1 MAGKTL
7 RFYNLT
13 GGLNTVQDLATLNS
27 GTNRTE
33 SPDMKNIEY
42 YKYGGIQTMKGNKL
56 IGIPNPD
63 SSEDTKEI
71 NFGIEYIRGNET
83 TMLVA
88 DGNSGIYEYDG
99 KGNFTNIFDIQGLTI
114 TRGKDYFFEDYTSG
128 TPPDI
133 GANRYM
139 ASNGGLRK
147 HLAVSYDNGIVFT
160 NGYSLL
166 YYNKDT
172 NSIVNYIPLFK
183 IMKTREKKV
192 TYYAWVNGAS
202 NTEATYLTK
211 VTTGASVDVYA
222 ADYQKQS
229 TKGNITTKEDGTTIL
244 TWGGREYTRTASA
257 DPDIRTEYEPYYEG
271 IPIVA
276 NAIASYKGRL
286 WLACNELPRTAIK
299 AIFEVNEDGETT
311 STTYQKLTDEDYELY
326 KNVLVYS
333 GVGLG
338 ITTDTW
344 TEGVE
349 EDDAGY
355 FANFFEDYSSFTAL
369 MPWTEYLAVHK
380 LQNTYLLDG
389 TSPDSS
395 RWELKPYSD
404 NSTDGQQGIVIA
416 NNSYYTYCRKSGGI
430 YPLVQRSVYNTTFQG
445 AELSAKIKDSLEYVD
460 LTKLDCIYAAY
471 HPLKGYVMFYMP
483 TLINGKSNHCFI
495 YDIKSK
501 TWLYREIPQ
510 NPTCVFRFDND
521 IYIGTEDGEV
531 LKEFSGK
538 TFNGKPIDF
547 YWLSPSYLWGGGT
560 NKTTTSEFRV
570 KLLQN
575 NTNNFYIESLR
586 DGNTIPGKRR
596 NITNRQD
603 ALNGLVWD
611 VGFAPVDKRKEG
623 KYTRYYNLGDR
634 NPINFV
640 YNSVYD
646 FWTQKERQ
654 ATWYKYSTGKFGDVV
669 TPMKIEDYSYNV
681 PVYKYIPPKDDD
693 NSPGDFGK
701 LLGYNQDIDFYT
713 IRDLQPGETSN
724 YTTYTS
730 TKSYAWQYRAI
741 SKICFR
747 SATTG
752 VMAWVPVS
760 GGQAE
765 TNLKTKE
772 VVKWIYIQPWAQT
785 VWRMSQSYYDLYNES
800 LHKHPYTYYSS
811 DYDGTGV
818 EKWAKT
824 GDLEFKVE
832 GKMSDYGIQYDYA
845 GFNIKLKLYINM
857 PYGKYIDDGL
867 NVYSYLYK
875 NGNLSF
881 AQRGEMNKYKGYKDL
896 PISKK
901 ETKTQ
906 EYPEGTQPIPGITK
920 TYTPTSVTED
930 TTKIQ
935 IDYNGNPITLSRYPS
950 GDFID
955 TVTDNLLYTQIDNP
969 TTSDLA
975 YTNKDFTDT
984 GKAITAKYNKY
995 IVVENKKYYRSSVN
1009 DSTYLKATP
1018 AYRESILI
1026 NGTEQL
1032 INLPSFDYD
1041 KVEAGYENLKSVTD
1055 TAWDYTETDLPYII
1069 QRPTDIDTVRYN
1081 QTKGIIYEDV
1091 STKVDTGKYSDIPIN
1106 LRGEAWLDQG
1116 YVTKRM
1122 ILPKQYYETV
1132 QFRFS
1137 GDTLNDSICL
1147 AGFEID
1153 GIEITEVPH

>member
-56 IGIPNPD
+56 IGIPNPK
-63 SSEDTKEI
+63 DTKEI

-99 KGNFTNIFDIQGLTI
+99 KGNFTNIFDIEGLTI
-114 TRGKDYFFEDYTSG
+114 TRGKDYFFEDYESG

-133 GANRYM
+133 GMNRYM

-192 TYYAWVNGAS
+192 TYYAWVNGES

-211 VTTGASVDVYA
+211 VTTGTSVDVYA

-229 TKGNITTKEDGTTIL
+229 TKGSITTKEDGTTVL

-257 DPDIRTEYEPYYEG
+257 DPDVRTEYEPYYEG

-299 AIFEVNEDGETT
+299 AIFEVNENGETT
-311 STTYQKLTDEDYELY
+311 STTYQKLTDEDYEIY
-326 KNVLVYS
+326 KNILVYS

-395 RWELKPYSD
+395 NWELKPYSD

-460 LTKLDCIYAAY
+460 LTKLDCIYASY

-483 TLINGKSNHCFI
+483 TLINGKSNHCYI

-623 KYTRYYNLGDR
+623 NYTRYYDLGDR
-634 NPINFV
+634 NPINFI

-654 ATWYKYSTGKFGDVV
+654 GTWYKYSTDKFGDVV
-669 TPMKIEDYSYNV
+669 TPMEIEDYSYNV
-681 PVYKYIPPKDDD
+681 PVYEYIPPEDND
-693 NSPGDFGK
+693 NSPGTFGK
-701 LLGYNQDIDFYT
+701 LLGYNQDIDFYN
-713 IRDLQPGETSN
+713 IRDLQSGETSN
-724 YTTYTS
+724 YTIYTS

-760 GGQAE
+760 GGKAE
-765 TNLKTKE
+765 TNLKKKE
-772 VVKWIYIQPWAQT
+772 VVKWIYIQEFNNT
-785 VWRMSQSYYDLYNES
+785 KWRMSQRMYDSFNEAFKNYNGGG
-800 LHKHPYTYYSS
+800 LQVFPP
-811 DYDGTGV
+811 DNPDDIQFNFANTGG
-818 EKWAKT
+818 KWAT
-824 GDLEFKVE
+824 EYMQGSSR
-832 GKMSDYGIQYDYA
+832 MTNA
-845 GFNIKLKLYINM
+845 LYTNVK
-857 PYGKYIDDGL
+857 YGKYIDDGL
-867 NVYSYLYK
+867 NMFIYLYR
-875 NGNLSF
+875 NGGWEPITR
-881 AQRGEMNKYKGYKDL
+881 AQGNAFKGQSSI
-896 PISKK
+896 PISSKDY
-901 ETKTQ
+901 ETQ
-906 EYPEGTQPIPGITK
+906 EYPEGTRPIPGITK
-920 TYTPTSVTED
+920 IYAPTNVTED

-935 IDYNGNPITLSRYPS
+935 IEYNGNHITLSRYPS

-955 TVTDNLLYTQIDNP
+955 TVADNLLYTQTATP

-975 YTNKDFTDT
+975 YTNKDFTGV
-984 GKAITAKYNKY
+984 GKTITAKYNTY
-995 IVVENKKYYRSSVN
+995 IVVDSKKYYRSSVN

-1026 NGTEQL
+1026 NGIEQL

-1055 TAWDYTETDLPYII
+1055 TTWDYTETDLPYII

-1091 STKVDTGKYSDIPIN
+1091 STKADTGKYFDIPIN

-1137 GDTLNDSICL
+1137 GDTLNDSICI
-1147 AGFEID
+1147 AGFEVD

>member
-42 YKYGGIQTMKGNKL
+42 YKYSGIQTMKGNKL

-63 SSEDTKEI
+63 SSGDTKEI

-88 DGNSGIYEYDG
+88 DGNSGIFEYDG
-99 KGNFTNIFDIQGLTI
+99 KGNFTNIFDIEGLTI
-114 TRGKDYFFEDYTSG
+114 TRGKDYFFEDYKSG

-147 HLAVSYDNGIVFT
+147 HLAVCYDNGIVFT

-211 VTTGASVDVYA
+211 VITGASVDVYA

-229 TKGNITTKEDGTTIL
+229 TKGSITTKEDGTTVL

-271 IPIVA
+271 IPVVA

-311 STTYQKLTDEDYELY
+311 STTYQKLTNEDYELY

-395 RWELKPYSD
+395 NWDLKPYSD

-483 TLINGKSNHCFI
+483 TLINGKSNHCYI

-623 KYTRYYNLGDR
+623 NYTRYYDLGDR

-654 ATWYKYSTGKFGDVV
+654 TTWYKYSTGKFGNVV
-669 TPMKIEDYSYNV
+669 TPMEIEDYSYNV
-681 PVYKYIPPKDDD
+681 PVYQYVAP
-693 NSPGDFGK
+693 NSIGK

-713 IRDLQPGETSN
+713 IRALQPGETSN
-724 YTTYTS
+724 YTTYKS

-772 VVKWIYIQPWAQT
+772 VVKWIYIQPWMNLE
-785 VWRMSQSYYDLYNES
+785 WRMSQSYYDLFNES
-800 LHKHPYTYYSS
+800 LHKHPYSYQFS
-811 DYDGTGV
+811 DPNTPYDGTGV

-824 GDLEFKVE
+824 GDLEFKTPVWN
-832 GKMSDYGIQYDYA
+832 MSDFAAEAVMNGYRYTC
-845 GFNIKLKLYINM
+845 LLSINM
-857 PYGKYIDDGL
+857 PYGDKYIDDGL
-867 NVYSYLYK
+867 NTRLLVYK
-875 NGNLSF
+875 NNRWESF
-881 AQRGEMNKYKGYKDL
+881 PYKEQNAYKGYKDL

-906 EYPEGTQPIPGITK
+906 EYPEGNKPIPGITK
-920 TYTPTSVTED
+920 TYTPTNVTED

-935 IDYNGNPITLSRYPS
+935 IEYNGNQITLSRYPS

-955 TVTDNLLYTQIDNP
+955 TVTDNLLYTKTSHP

-975 YTNKDFTDT
+975 YTSKDFTDT
-984 GKAITAKYNKY
+984 GKAITAKYHKY
-995 IVVENKKYYRSSVN
+995 IVVESKKYYRSSVN

-1026 NGTEQL
+1026 NGIEQL

-1081 QTKGIIYEDV
+1081 QTKGMIYEDV
-1091 STKVDTGKYSDIPIN
+1091 STKADTGKYYDIPIN

-1147 AGFEID
+1147 AGFEVD